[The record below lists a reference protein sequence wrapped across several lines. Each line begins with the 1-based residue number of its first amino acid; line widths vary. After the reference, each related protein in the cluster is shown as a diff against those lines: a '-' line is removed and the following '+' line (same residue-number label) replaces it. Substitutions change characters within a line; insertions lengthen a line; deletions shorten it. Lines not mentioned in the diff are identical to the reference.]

1 MILTRHTFEIIDHT
15 ADLGIVVA
23 GSNLKE
29 LFQNASHAMM
39 RIMLEEVPEESGETT
54 KISVQGSDLPDLMV
68 RWLGEILY
76 LFEGENRLVTQ
87 SKILEITPNHLD
99 ARIKT
104 TPFSSA
110 KHEILT
116 EIKAVTYHQIEVIR
130 KGGVWNARII
140 FDL

>member
-1 MILTRHTFEIIDHT
+1 MTLKKPTFEIIDHT
-15 ADLGIVVA
+15 ADLGIGVSGA
-23 GSNLKE
+23 NLKE

-39 RIMLEEVPEESGETT
+39 RIMLKQGPEENGETVQ
-54 KISVQGSDLPDLMV
+54 ISLQGADLSDLMV

-76 LFEGENRLVTQ
+76 ILQGENRLVTQ
-87 SKILEITPNHLD
+87 AKINRITPKRLD

-104 TPFSSA
+104 IPFSSA

-116 EIKAVTYHQIEVIR
+116 EIKAVTYHQIHVIR
-130 KGGVWNARII
+130 KGRLWKARII

>member
-1 MILTRHTFEIIDHT
+1 VDLNKHIEIIDHT

-23 GSNLKE
+23 ETTLKA
-29 LFQNASHAMM
+29 LFQKASHAMM
-39 RIMLEEVPEESGETT
+39 SIMLEQKSDETGEPIH
-54 KISVQGSDLPDLMV
+54 ISVQGSDLPDLMV

-76 LFEGENRLVTQ
+76 IFEGENRVVTQ
-87 SKILEITPNHLD
+87 TKILEITSNHLD
-99 ARIKT
+99 AQIKT
-104 TPFSSA
+104 IPFSST

-130 KGGVWNARII
+130 KGDLWNARII

>member
-1 MILTRHTFEIIDHT
+1 MNLKRHTFEIIDHT
-15 ADLGIVVA
+15 ADVGIVAA

-29 LFQNASHAMM
+29 LFQNASCAMM
-39 RIMLEEVPEESGETT
+39 RIMLVEAPEESGETI

-76 LFEGENRLVTQ
+76 VFEGENRLVTQ
-87 SKILEITPNHLD
+87 TKILEITPNHLHAQMD
-99 ARIKT
+99 T

-116 EIKAVTYHQIEVIR
+116 EIKAVTYHQIEVTR
-130 KGGVWNARII
+130 KGGVWKARII